1 MERPAGRKLITLG
14 FALLLIP
21 ALAWPGK
28 NSENHTKSYNDMIY
42 HAYVYGKMHQW
53 EEAATKMKQQYQEA
67 PSDALLYDL
76 LLAQYGLIGHYLE
89 EDMDKKAE
97 EQLAEA
103 EGFLKDLEQA
113 EEYKVQH
120 LLFEAS
126 CKAFH
131 IQLRPRRGM
140 RLGPRSEKLIDEAL
154 ELDNSYPR
162 GHLEKGN
169 MLFHAPRLFGGSKKK
184 STEHYAKAIALWD
197 KTLPD
202 NHRWLYLST
211 LVSLAKAQK
220 ETGDLDQAIATL
232 EKALEHEPDFKWVRD
247 ELLPE
252 WR

>member
-1 MERPAGRKLITLG
+1 MIILAI
-14 FALLLIP
+14 ALLLIP
-21 ALAWPGK
+21 ALTLPGK
-28 NSENHTKSYNDMIY
+28 DSDRYAASYNDMIY
-42 HAYVYGKMHQW
+42 EAYVYDKMHQW
-53 EEAATKMKQQYQEA
+53 EEAVPKMKQQYRKS
-67 PSDALLYDL
+67 PSDSLLYDL
-76 LLAQYGLIGHYLE
+76 LLAQYGLIGYYLE
-89 EDMDKKAE
+89 EDMDEKAG

-113 EEYKVQH
+113 EGYEVQH

-126 CKAFH
+126 FKAFH
-131 IQLRPRRGM
+131 INLRPRRGI
-140 RLGPRSEKLIDEAL
+140 RLGPQSERLIDEAL

-184 STEHYAKAIALWD
+184 SAEHYARAIALWD
-197 KTLPD
+197 KNLPD

-211 LVSLAKAQK
+211 LVSLAKARK

-232 EKALEHEPDFKWVRD
+232 EKALEYEGEFRWVRN

-252 WR
+252 YRALQ

>member
-1 MERPAGRKLITLG
+1 MERTAGRKLITLG
-14 FALLLIP
+14 VALLLTP
-21 ALAWPGK
+21 ALAWPG
-28 NSENHTKSYNDMIY
+28 NDSHHPAASFNDMIY
-42 HAYVYGKMHQW
+42 QAYVYGKMHQW
-53 EEAATKMKQQYQEA
+53 QEAVHIMKEEYREA
-67 PSDALLYDL
+67 PSDSLLYDF
-76 LLAQYGLIGHYLE
+76 LLAQYGLIGYFLE
-89 EDMDKKAE
+89 EDMDEKAE
-97 EQLAEA
+97 AQLAEA
-103 EGFLKDLEQA
+103 ESFLRELEHA
-113 EEYKVQH
+113 EGYEVQH

-126 CKAFH
+126 LKAFY

-140 RLGPRSEKLIDEAL
+140 RLGPQSKSLIDEAL

-232 EKALEHEPDFKWVRD
+232 EKALEYEPDFRWVRD